1 MRIFVI
7 AANYELRV
15 NSKSHLRDHPTLDVL
30 DHRNLFNFL
39 LCVKEGEEDQVEAK
53 ASVAEKI
60 LQGRT
65 VSAGTFQSEFDLRQ
79 RSGLFF

>member
-1 MRIFVI
+1 M
-7 AANYELRV
+7 
-15 NSKSHLRDHPTLDVL
+15 
-30 DHRNLFNFL
+30 
-39 LCVKEGEEDQVEAK
+39 KEGEEDLVEAK

-79 RSGLFF
+79 RSGLFC